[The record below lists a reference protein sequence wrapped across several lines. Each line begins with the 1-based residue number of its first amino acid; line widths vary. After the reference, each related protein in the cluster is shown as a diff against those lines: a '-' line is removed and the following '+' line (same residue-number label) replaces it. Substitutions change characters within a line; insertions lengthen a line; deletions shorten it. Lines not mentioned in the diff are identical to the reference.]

1 MSAKARKS
9 PLKILPCAVFLAA
22 AAALGSEVGDSY
34 EKVLAEK
41 GAPKSQMQAGAV
53 RILSYSDETIKLR
66 DDVVVSIKAVAV
78 APPQSVP
85 PPQPGTP
92 PNAAGQPA
100 TPAGTIASL
109 KKQMKDAMAQVALI
123 VNQPVATVPLT
134 PELRA
139 A

>member
-100 TPAGTIASL
+100 TPAVRRHG
-109 KKQMKDAMAQVALI
+109 
-123 VNQPVATVPLT
+123 
-134 PELRA
+134 RA
-139 A
+139 ADSRQRRVRADRDESCLPKRQIHC